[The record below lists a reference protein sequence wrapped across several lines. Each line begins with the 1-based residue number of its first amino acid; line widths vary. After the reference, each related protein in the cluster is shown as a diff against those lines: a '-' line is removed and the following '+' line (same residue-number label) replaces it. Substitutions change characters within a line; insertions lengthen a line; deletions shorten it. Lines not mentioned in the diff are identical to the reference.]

1 VVEELYA
8 TEAAFVAP
16 EVRVADIVLPNQTNT
31 FGTMFG
37 GNALALMD
45 KAAAIA
51 AWRFCRQPVVTASTE
66 HIDFR
71 APVHQGEIVEAMA
84 RVIYAGR
91 TSLVVRVH
99 VYGEHPFEGERRLC
113 TTGYFSMVSVGPDGR
128 SIGVPRLIVEDDEA
142 REEWPVGERIHKA
155 IITRRAE
162 RYGARPKA

>member
-1 VVEELYA
+1 MEYVEAEFLPR
-8 TEAAFVAP
+8 VAP
-16 EVRVADIVLPNQTNT
+16 EVSVADIVLPGQTNT

-66 HIDFR
+66 HLDFR

-84 RVIYAGR
+84 RVVYAGR

-99 VYGEHPFEGERRLC
+99 VYGEHPFKGDRRLC

-128 SIGVPRLIVEDDEA
+128 SIAVPQLLAEDEEA
-142 REEWPVGERIHKA
+142 LSEWPIGEEIHNA
-155 IITRRAE
+155 IVARRS
-162 RYGARPKA
+162 RR

>member
-1 VVEELYA
+1 MDHLVEDSVEDRALL
-8 TEAAFVAP
+8 AP

-66 HIDFR
+66 HLDFR

-84 RVIYAGR
+84 RVIYVGR

-99 VYGEHPFEGERRLC
+99 VYGEHPFRGERRLC
-113 TTGYFSMVSVGPDGR
+113 TTGYFSMVSIGPDNR
-128 SIGVPRLIVEDDEA
+128 PIAVPHLLLDDEVA
-142 REEWPVGERIHKA
+142 REEWPVGEKIHTA
-155 IITRRAE
+155 ILERRS
-162 RYGARPKA
+162 RR

>member
-1 VVEELYA
+1 MEQSHAESLA
-8 TEAAFVAP
+8 RVAP

-71 APVHQGEIVEAMA
+71 APVHQGEIVEALA
-84 RVIYAGR
+84 RVVYAGR
-91 TSLVVRVH
+91 TSLVVRVD
-99 VYGEHPFEGERRLC
+99 VYAEHPFRGDRCLC
-113 TTGYFSMVSVGPDGR
+113 TTGYFSMVSVGPDGKP
-128 SIGVPRLIVEDDEA
+128 IPVPTLVADDDEA
-142 REEWPVGERIHKA
+142 RREWLVGEKIHNA
-155 IITRRAE
+155 IIARRSN
-162 RYGARPKA
+162 R